1 MHSNEDPVQSKTK
14 ANKQTNKNL
23 KDTARR
29 LTLGRKKEK
38 KNPFIG
44 FMILMPLGGVAA
56 SPWAEFGMEKNTNFS
71 DVIVSSG
78 NPLWTFLSFR

>member
-38 KNPFIG
+38 KI
-44 FMILMPLGGVAA
+44 PLLA
-56 SPWAEFGMEKNTNFS
+56 
-71 DVIVSSG
+71 
-78 NPLWTFLSFR
+78 L

>member
-1 MHSNEDPVQSKTK
+1 MKTQCSQK
-14 ANKQTNKNL
+14 QKQKNKQKNPL

-56 SPWAEFGMEKNTNFS
+56 SPWAEFGQEKNTNFS